1 MATQED
7 IKSTEGAAIAL
18 KRVFA
23 NLHGRKT
30 SQVNGNCNCTWCW
43 TVCVCVFV
51 VSILWRHSTL
61 GSKMGSEMEEAE
73 QGNQEGKING

>member
-1 MATQED
+1 MVTV
-7 IKSTEGAAIAL
+7 I
-18 KRVFA
+18 
-23 NLHGRKT
+23 
-30 SQVNGNCNCTWCW
+30 TWCW
-43 TVCVCVFV
+43 TVCVFV

>member
-1 MATQED
+1 MVTV
-7 IKSTEGAAIAL
+7 IVLGAGL
-18 KRVFA
+18 
-23 NLHGRKT
+23 
-30 SQVNGNCNCTWCW
+30 
-43 TVCVCVFV
+43 CVCVFV